1 MISALSLQRRFYSR
15 MKSFAL
21 SIAFIVAVVIP
32 VFGAPSPNVVFIVI
46 DNVDFGY
53 AGKCYG
59 GNGLTPHMDRIAER
73 GVKFTRAYAVT
84 PLCVPSRYTCLSGR
98 YASRGHQTVG
108 DDAEDGE
115 GGSRV
120 ALEAN
125 LPNLPNVMR
134 QAGYRTGVVG
144 KYHLEMEKY
153 ERFRGKNGNVFGT
166 EADAWLKQRSAW
178 LTGRIKERGFDFVGA
193 PIDFRVSQ
201 FRGVELYGEDF
212 SHNMEAEVKAA
223 LDFIDQNEQKPFFLY
238 LSTHL
243 LHLPIKPQLLLED
256 YAKYGRVTE
265 AGLLPEAPKVPM
277 PSRKEIYETAKAAGA
292 TTAQQFGM
300 HWLDCGIGAVVNRL
314 EERRLLDNTLVVV
327 FSDNNQRGKET
338 LYEGGTRVPLLM
350 MWPQRFKAGSVCNR
364 IVANTDFA
372 PTFFDACGIK
382 PPAGMKLDGRSILP
396 VLADDTAPWRDAL
409 LLENGNTKA
418 VVTDK
423 WKYVALRYPPDV
435 QAKIDEVDRTGK
447 YPRLTPKAEQFFE
460 KFKKT
465 LTPEQW
471 KFARNS
477 WRWHT
482 PGNNYMKSID
492 DFPFQFDAD
501 QLFTM
506 GGGIA
511 PQDTKNIASD
521 PANATVLVDMKA
533 KLKQELAPLAQ
544 PFGEFGT
551 AYPAAST
558 PKPLSPREQRKQ
570 QRKMAK

>member
-1 MISALSLQRRFYSR
+1 MKHLLITLAAVLAFVSGLSLNAAEPR
-15 MKSFAL
+15 
-21 SIAFIVAVVIP
+21 
-32 VFGAPSPNVVFIVI
+32 PNVVFVVI

-53 AGKCYG
+53 MGKCYG
-59 GNGLTPHMDRIAER
+59 GDGLTPHLDRIAER

-98 YASRGHQTVG
+98 YASRGHQTDG
-108 DDAEDGE
+108 DDADDEE
-115 GGSRV
+115 GSSRV
-120 ALEAN
+120 ALEAD
-125 LPNLPNVMR
+125 LPNLPNVM
-134 QAGYRTGVVG
+134 QKAGYRTGFVG
-144 KYHLEMEKY
+144 KYHLEAEKY
-153 ERFRGKNGNVFGT
+153 GRFPGKDGDVFGT

-178 LTGRIKERGFDFVGA
+178 LTGHIKERGFDFVGT
-193 PIDFRVSQ
+193 PIDFRTSQ
-201 FRGVELYGEDF
+201 FKGIDLYGTIF
-212 SHNMEAEVKAA
+212 AHNMEAEVKGA
-223 LDFIDQNEQKPFFLY
+223 LDFIDASKAQPFFLY
-238 LSTHL
+238 FSTHL

-265 AGLLPEAPKVPM
+265 SGLLPEAPKVPM

-300 HWLDCGIGAVVNRL
+300 HWLDCGIGAVVHRL
-314 EERRLLDNTLVVV
+314 EELKLLDNTLVVV

-338 LYEGGTRVPLLM
+338 LYEGGARVPLLM
-350 MWPQRFKAGSVCNR
+350 LWPQRFKASTVCER

-372 PTFFDACGIK
+372 PTIFDACGIT
-382 PPAGMKLDGRSILP
+382 PPAGMKLDGRSMLP
-396 VLADDTAPWRDAL
+396 VIADAQAPWRDAL
-409 LLENGNTKA
+409 LLENGHTRA

-435 QAKIDEVDRTGK
+435 QARIEEVDRTCEF
-447 YPRLTPKAEQFFE
+447 PRLTPKAEQYFE

-471 KFARNS
+471 TFARNS

-501 QLFTM
+501 QLFEI

-511 PQDTKNIASD
+511 PQDSANVAKD
-521 PANATVLVDMKA
+521 RANATVLADMKA
-533 KLKQELAPLAQ
+533 KLKQVFAPLEQ
-544 PFGEFGT
+544 PFGEFG
-551 AYPAAST
+551 ASYPST
-558 PKPLSPREQRKQ
+558 PKPLSRKQ
-570 QRKMAK
+570 QRKLAK